1 MNPSTRKSHKKI
13 MLLEVVERLCNVT
26 AELVKIIDAQAVIIE
41 QAEISES
48 VKDELRSMR
57 HQAREE
63 FQSVAAKY
71 GERK

>member
-26 AELVKIIDAQAVIIE
+26 AELIKIVDEQAVIIE
-41 QAEISES
+41 QAEIADSI
-48 VKDELRSMR
+48 KDELRSVR
-57 HQAREE
+57 EAAREE
-63 FQSVAAKY
+63 FENVTAKY